1 MTTQTDTHGA
11 RLGMWLFLFSELL
24 LFGGLFLLYAVY
36 LARYPADFAA
46 GGQQLDTLLGTGNT
60 LLLITSSLTVAL
72 ALSALQQGRQRLCQ
86 ILLCATVVASLL
98 FLSIKG
104 IEWQAK
110 FGHGIFPG
118 SPEMQAL
125 PVGQQIFFSLY
136 FVTTGLHGLHVLVGA
151 ALLLWTLGLT
161 GRSQVTTQNS
171 VILENSALY
180 WHLVDLI
187 WIFIFPLYYLLL

>member
-1 MTTQTDTHGA
+1 MSTQSDTLGA

-36 LARYPADFAA
+36 LARYPAEFAA

-72 ALSALQQGRQRLCQ
+72 ALSALQQGRRRLCQ
-86 ILLCATVVASLL
+86 ILVCATVVAALL
-98 FLSIKG
+98 FLTIKG
-104 IEWQAK
+104 VEWQAK
-110 FGHGIFPG
+110 FGHGLFPG
-118 SPEMQAL
+118 GSEMEAL
-125 PVGQQIFFSLY
+125 PAGQQIFFSLY
-136 FVTTGLHGLHVLVGA
+136 FVTTGLHSLHVLVGA

-161 GRSQVTTQNS
+161 GRGRVTAQNS
-171 VILENSALY
+171 VMLENAALY
-180 WHLVDLI
+180 WHLVDLV

>member
-1 MTTQTDTHGA
+1 MTTQPDALGA
-11 RLGMWLFLFSELL
+11 RIGMWLFLFSELL

-36 LARYPADFAA
+36 LSRYPADFAA

-72 ALSALQQGRQRLCQ
+72 ALSALQQGRRQLCQ
-86 ILLCATVVASLL
+86 ILLCTTVFAALL
-98 FLSIKG
+98 FLTIKG

-110 FGHGIFPG
+110 FSHGIFPG
-118 SPEMQAL
+118 GSELEAL
-125 PVGQQIFFSLY
+125 PAGQQIFFSLY

-151 ALLLWTLGLT
+151 ALLLWTFGLT
-161 GRSQVTTQNS
+161 CREQVTTQNS
-171 VILENSALY
+171 AMLENSALY

>member
-1 MTTQTDTHGA
+1 MTTQRDALGA

-46 GGQQLDTLLGTGNT
+46 GGGQLDTLLGTSNT

-72 ALSALQQGRQRLCQ
+72 ALSALQQGRRQLCQ
-86 ILLCATVVASLL
+86 ILLCTTVLASLF
-98 FLSIKG
+98 FLTIKG

-118 SPEMQAL
+118 GTELEAL
-125 PVGQQIFFSLY
+125 PAGQQIFFSLY
-136 FVTTGLHGLHVLVGA
+136 FVTTGLHGLHVLVGT
-151 ALLLWTLGLT
+151 ALLLWSLGLT
-161 GRSQVTTQNS
+161 YKGQVTEQNPLL
-171 VILENSALY
+171 LENCALY

>member
-1 MTTQTDTHGA
+1 MTTQSDALGA

-46 GGQQLDTLLGTGNT
+46 GGGQLDTLLGTSNT

-72 ALSALQQGRQRLCQ
+72 ALSALQQGRRQLCQ
-86 ILLCATVVASLL
+86 ILLCTTVLASLL
-98 FLSIKG
+98 FLTIKG

-118 SPEMQAL
+118 GTELEAL
-125 PVGQQIFFSLY
+125 PAGQQIFFSLY
-136 FVTTGLHGLHVLVGA
+136 FVTTGLHGLHVLVGT
-151 ALLLWTLGLT
+151 ALLLWSLGLT
-161 GRSQVTTQNS
+161 YKGQVTEQNPLL
-171 VILENSALY
+171 LENCALY